1 MSDDM
6 QLEEVNQ
13 TESPAEETSNVEVE
27 SPDEWSSLDGK
38 SQERFQ
44 KLANLK
50 REAEKQAEQE
60 RVAREKLEARLES
73 LEKNQRIPMPRTNQ
87 MTDEEQRAYKRLQE
101 LGVANQNYVDRK
113 VNEKLKAIEDRMY
126 FDGLHNDLARDINS
140 QSGLPKYDREEI
152 EKEMKRTQ
160 NWNPRA
166 VYRDLYHDEIV
177 AYEAGKLT
185 SKKKKTVQT
194 EGTKSRIGTQQPWTK
209 ESLAERLRQPD
220 GKQFFIKN
228 REKILK
234 MQGQL
239 E

>member
-6 QLEEVNQ
+6 QLEEVQ
-13 TESPAEETSNVEVE
+13 TVSPTEEHSKVEEVE
-27 SPDEWSSLDGK
+27 TPEEWSSLDGK

-50 REAEKQAEQE
+50 REAETIAQKEKLE
-60 RVAREKLEARLES
+60 REKLQLRLEV
-73 LEKNQRIPMPRTNQ
+73 LESNQRVPMPKTNN
-87 MTDEEQRAYKRLQE
+87 MTDEENRAFNRLQE
-101 LGVANQNYVDRK
+101 LGVANQSYVDKK

-126 FDGLHNDLARDINS
+126 FDQLHNDLARDISS
-140 QSGLPKYDREEI
+140 QSGLPKYDRDEI
-152 EKEMKRTQ
+152 EREMKRTQ

-166 VYRDLYHDEIV
+166 VYRDMYHDEIV
-177 AYEAGKLT
+177 AYEADKLT
-185 SKKKKTVQT
+185 SKKQKVVKT
-194 EGTKSRIGTQQPWTK
+194 EGTKSRIGTSQPWTR

-220 GKQFFIKN
+220 GKEFFTKN